1 MKIAHLSMRC
11 ILLLLPAGAWA
22 QAIQRCEGANQRIT
36 YSNAECPAGTKP
48 IKALAPAPQPSAD
61 DRAAAQA
68 KLKSYQ
74 EDFKTQQEKQR
85 QPPTQAA
92 VDNAI
97 QKAAD
102 CGYLQAAID
111 SSRRLRNVL
120 TTRPYY
126 STEDVDKADARTNEL
141 IAEYRRVC
149 G

>member
-1 MKIAHLSMRC
+1 MNLAHLLTVY
-11 ILLLLPAGAWA
+11 LLILPASVLA
-22 QAIQRCEGANQRIT
+22 QTIQRCEGANQRVT

-48 IKALAPAPQPSAD
+48 VKAVAPAPRLSAE

-68 KLKSYQ
+68 RLQSARDKAKAQ
-74 EDFKTQQEKQR
+74 PKQQR
-85 QPPTQAA
+85 PQAA
-92 VDNAI
+92 ADGAI

-102 CGYLQAAID
+102 CGYLQAGID

-126 STEDVDKADARTNEL
+126 STEDVDEADARTNEL